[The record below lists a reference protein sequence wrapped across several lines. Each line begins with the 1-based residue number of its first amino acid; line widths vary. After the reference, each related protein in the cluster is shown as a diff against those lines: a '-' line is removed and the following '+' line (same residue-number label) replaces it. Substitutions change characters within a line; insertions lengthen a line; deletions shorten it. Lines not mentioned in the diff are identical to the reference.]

1 MNTNKAKIAN
11 DISRKLN
18 RVGFKLKKH
27 SPEIL
32 VVSGVV
38 GVVTSGIMA
47 CKATTKLSSILD
59 ETKETVEKIEEVA
72 ANPDMVSE
80 EYTQEDAKKDKVIVY
95 TQTGLKIAK
104 LYGPSI
110 IIGTLSIGA
119 ILTGSNIFR
128 KRNMALAAA
137 YATID
142 KSFKEYRSRVVERF
156 GEDMDRELKYNVRT
170 KEIKEQIEDE
180 NGKKKTVKTKIDV
193 VDPNQISEFAVM
205 FDDGCNGWTKDP
217 ESNKV
222 FLLHQQNYANERL
235 QKKGHL
241 FLNEV
246 YDMLGVPRTKAGQMV
261 GWIYDEKNPHGDNF
275 VDFGIFDTNKEA
287 NRNFVNGYERTILLD
302 FNVDGDILNDM

>member
-1 MNTNKAKIAN
+1 MNKGKLMN

-38 GVVTSGIMA
+38 GVVTSGVMA
-47 CKATTKLSSILD
+47 CKATTKLSGILD
-59 ETKETVEKIEEVA
+59 ETRGTVEKIEEVA

-80 EYTQEDAKKDKVIVY
+80 EYTEEDAKKDKVIVY
-95 TQTGLKIAK
+95 SQTTLKVAK
-104 LYGPSI
+104 LYAPSI
-110 IIGTLSIGA
+110 IIGGLSIGA

-142 KSFKEYRSRVVERF
+142 KSFKEYRGRVVERF
-156 GEDMDRELKYNVRT
+156 GEDMDRELKYNVKT
-170 KEIKEQIEDE
+170 KEIKEQVEDE

-222 FLLHQQNYANERL
+222 FLIHQQNYANERL
-235 QKKGHL
+235 QRKGHL

-246 YDMLGVPRTKAGQMV
+246 YDMLGCPRTKAGQMV

-275 VDFGIFDTNKEA
+275 VDFGIFNANREA
-287 NRNFVNGYERTILLD
+287 NRDFVNGYERTILLD
-302 FNVDGDILNDM
+302 FNVDGNILNDM